1 VCAAAYAKLG
11 QGLDLDALEQA
22 ATAIGTGSR
31 RREDVSK
38 KRDAEDADGEGPSKV
53 SLVGVEGW
61 SGVSVTTA
69 CGSGATCVRAAQ
81 DADGEGSSKV

>member
-1 VCAAAYAKLG
+1 VSAAAYAKLG
-11 QGLDLDALEQA
+11 QGLELDALEQA

-53 SLVGVEGW
+53 SLV
-61 SGVSVTTA
+61 
-69 CGSGATCVRAAQ
+69 
-81 DADGEGSSKV
+81 

>member
-1 VCAAAYAKLG
+1 MNTMLAVADSPGFCPIAALSRHCAAAYAKLG

-53 SLVGVEGW
+53 GLRPWARLFRVM
-61 SGVSVTTA
+61 
-69 CGSGATCVRAAQ
+69 
-81 DADGEGSSKV
+81 